1 MVLEVSTTRE
11 ERRVMSNI
19 ESLSQ
24 SQKQSVR
31 LIYTGHSCLNVKY
44 LRCFF

>member
-19 ESLSQ
+19 DFLSQ
-24 SQKQSVR
+24 SPKQSVR
-31 LIYTGHSCLNVKY
+31 RIYTGH
-44 LRCFF
+44 FA